1 MKKWTVLF
9 LAVATA
15 ISLAACGSTEKVGNN
30 NAQTS
35 AGSGAKEA
43 SAAVPTV
50 EELIEKTA
58 KASTE
63 LKSFTMDSKV
73 NQNMVM
79 EQGDQ
84 KQEQNI
90 DMTMK
95 TDFVK
100 EPLQVYQEIQMKI
113 PQGEQAIKQYI
124 TTEGIYT
131 ETNGTWMKLPN
142 EMKDQIMA
150 GMKASLEPEKQ
161 MEQFKKIVS
170 DTKIVEEGNDYVMS
184 AELSGDNV
192 KELAKDLMS
201 QAGAGAGAGEQ
212 ATAMLD
218 SMNIKS
224 LKIQSAVNKETYLPT
239 RSVVNMSME
248 MEQEGQKVA
257 LNMEMTSTV
266 YKHNEVGE
274 ITVPQE
280 ALNAA
285 TVQQ

>member
-1 MKKWTVLF
+1 MKKWSVLF

-15 ISLAACGSTEKVGNN
+15 ISLTACSPAEKPSNN
-30 NAQTS
+30 NAQTNE
-35 AGSGAKEA
+35 AKEA
-43 SAAVPTV
+43 AAAVPTV
-50 EELIEKTA
+50 EELIEKTT
-58 KASTE
+58 KASVE
-63 LKSFTMDSKV
+63 LKSFAMDSTV

-79 EQGDQ
+79 QQGEQ
-84 KQEQNI
+84 KQEQKI

-95 TDFVK
+95 ADFVK
-100 EPLQVYQEIQMKI
+100 EPLQMYQEVQMKM

-124 TTEGIYT
+124 TNDGIFT

-150 GMKASLEPEKQ
+150 SMKASLEPEKQ

-170 DTKIVEEGNDYVMS
+170 DTKIAEEGNDYIMS

-192 KELAKDLMS
+192 KELAKELMS
-201 QAGAGAGAGEQ
+201 QAGAGAGEQ

-218 SMNIKS
+218 SMKIKS

-248 MEQEGQKVA
+248 MEQEGQKISLDMVT
-257 LNMEMTSTV
+257 TSTFS
-266 YKHNEVGE
+266 KHNEVGE
-274 ITVPQE
+274 IKVPQE

-285 TVQQ
+285 PVQQ